1 MAEAGCLNNEKYNNI
16 DIDDKLISRTIEAG
30 TLHFNNEQIAS
41 NEDNSEIDLE
51 GFLILDEGKL
61 IDLHKKSDSVLP
73 TNSNTFSMDIT
84 WPKKTLL
91 KTLSIMFVDPS
102 EQSENFF
109 SVQSTNNI
117 KISLGVKRAGVGLPS
132 GALDGIMSDKI
143 LFGGQDSGA
152 DVTVNVDICK
162 NVPITIIRNSTG
174 MLEGDIQ
181 NSPALSQQLDNLST
195 RQESFNI
202 KDPYNSWT
210 SDAHFPLYN
219 PVSNGVDKLVITI
232 NHKIHSND
240 NDTNFT
246 DGTEITPA
254 PPDQRFKVLAICT
267 FLRMDEF

>member
-30 TLHFNNEQIAS
+30 KLHFNNEQITS

-61 IDLHKKSDSVLP
+61 IDLHNKSDSVLP
-73 TNSNTFSMDIT
+73 INSNTFSMDIT

-117 KISLGVKRAGVGLPS
+117 KISLGVKRDGVGVPS
-132 GALDGIMSDKI
+132 GDLDGIMSDKI
-143 LFGGQDSGA
+143 LFGGAAESDASI
-152 DVTVNVDICK
+152 DVDICK

-181 NSPALSQQLDNLST
+181 NSPALSNQLDNLST
-195 RQESFNI
+195 RQQSFNI

-210 SDAHFPLYN
+210 GDDHFPLYN
-219 PVSNGVDKLVITI
+219 PESNGVDKLVITI
-232 NHKIHSND
+232 NHKINSNN

-246 DGTEITPA
+246 DGTGTIPP